1 MPRTARTRPHAAGL
15 VAAAAAACL
24 VAASVSPPAGAAVAG
39 REMNLKF
46 GTTAK
51 QTNNGRTPL
60 AVRTVTRNGGRVA
73 STSGP
78 SGGAVRL
85 PAYQASNAPVAVL
98 AITDTDGADD
108 LAPGTARFTFG
119 ADFALDAKSQ
129 GSRTDNGNNLVQ
141 RGLYGHRMQFKLE
154 LDGNRP
160 LCRIKGSGGA
170 VSVKSSRTVAPGVWH
185 RAVCKRSGSRVTLTV
200 KRLSDGVKWATSRS
214 RATGSLRPSSRSVP
228 VSVGGKLNPNGSLAR
243 SADQFNGKV
252 DNAFVN
258 VF

>member
-1 MPRTARTRPHAAGL
+1 MSRTARTRPRAAGL

-24 VAASVSPPAGAAVAG
+24 VAASVSPPAGATVAG

-46 GTTAK
+46 GTTA
-51 QTNNGRTPL
+51 QANDGRTPL
-60 AVRTVTRNGGRVA
+60 TVRTVARNGGRIA
-73 STSGP
+73 STTGP

-98 AITDTDGADD
+98 AVTDTDGTDD

-141 RGLYGHRMQFKLE
+141 RGLYDHRMQFKLE
-154 LDGNRP
+154 VDGNRP
-160 LCRIKGSGGA
+160 LCRVKGSGGA
-170 VSVKSSRTVAPGVWH
+170 VSVKSSRTVTPGVWH
-185 RAVCKRSGSRVTLTV
+185 RAVCERSGSRVTLTV
-200 KRLSDGVKWATSRS
+200 TRLSDGVKWASSRS
-214 RATGSLRPSSRSVP
+214 GATGSLQPSSRSVP
-228 VSVGGKLNPNGSLAR
+228 VSVGGKLDATGSLAR
-243 SADQFNGKV
+243 SADQFNGTV

>member
-1 MPRTARTRPHAAGL
+1 MSRTVRIQPRAAGF
-15 VAAAAAACL
+15 VAAVATACL
-24 VAASVSPPAGAAVAG
+24 LAASATPPAGAAVAG
-39 REMNLKF
+39 REMDLTFGAALKQANS
-46 GTTAK
+46 G
-51 QTNNGRTPL
+51 NSPL
-60 AVRTVTRNGGRVA
+60 TVRTVTRNGGQVA

-78 SGGAVRL
+78 DGGAVRL

-98 AITDTDGADD
+98 AVTDPDGTDD

-141 RGLYGHRMQFKLE
+141 RGLYDHRMQFKLQV
-154 LDGNRP
+154 DGNRP
-160 LCRIKGSGGA
+160 LCRVKGSGGA
-170 VSVKSSRTVAPGVWH
+170 VSVKSSRTITPGVWH
-185 RAVCKRSGSRVTLTV
+185 RAVCKRSGSQVTLTV
-200 KRLSDGVKWATSRS
+200 TRLSDGVKWTSS
-214 RATGSLRPSSRSVP
+214 RVGATGSLQPSSRSVP
-228 VSVGGKLNPNGSLAR
+228 VSVGGKLDAKGSLAR